1 MTTGTRCPRE
11 DIPVAGFAMI
21 NRRPQVPLRPPNAG
35 RAPAEVQK
43 RGDPEMLTAEAHIQ
57 TSRPSRYLIQLCKH
71 ARYMGQHGRHGL
83 RAHPGNNTPER
94 PQMQHAEWSDTFG
107 ILRLNWGECTIQ
119 ANPDTL
125 TLRAQAADEE
135 NLRRIQE
142 LIAGRLE
149 KFGRRD
155 HLKVTWQPLRRAA
168 IGRVT
173 PAGQVTVP
181 ARSSAVKSSR
191 VTPSQPR

>member
-1 MTTGTRCPRE
+1 
-11 DIPVAGFAMI
+11 
-21 NRRPQVPLRPPNAG
+21 
-35 RAPAEVQK
+35 
-43 RGDPEMLTAEAHIQ
+43 MLTAEAHIQ

-71 ARYMGQHGRHGL
+71 ASDMGQHGRHRL

-107 ILRLNWGECTIQ
+107 ILHLNWGECTIR

-155 HLKVTWQPLRRAA
+155 HLKVTWQPPRS
-168 IGRVT
+168 
-173 PAGQVTVP
+173 AG
-181 ARSSAVKSSR
+181 
-191 VTPSQPR
+191 